1 VIFEKQRI
9 LEKKN
14 GRNHSILG
22 IGSVQ
27 NLKKNSSIY
36 TKKNLINGKGV
47 LTS

>member
-9 LEKKN
+9 LEEKN

-22 IGSVQ
+22 IRTVQ
-27 NLKKNSSIY
+27 NLKNNNSIY